1 MTLLVDFR
9 TSADACEAD
18 LAGVAGLILAQ
29 LARRRPARRG
39 LAGLID
45 RFDRKL
51 LELRA
56 VLSKFDR
63 EVRAR
68 GGERALD
75 RADLEEKRH
84 FRRLRQRLHAATR
97 IAAALRLV
105 QRGVGWPLYPHVPP
119 RHDLMVSRVAILEA
133 AMMALHRVVNPAPQ
147 SRAAEAQGAHPDI
160 PHDAAA
166 FAATAHAAWRVA
178 QAMRPAHPLRF
189 LDVGCGGGMMVLLA
203 SGLFSCADGFDLDP
217 AYVAA
222 ANAAFTRM
230 RSARCHAFEANALTF
245 DRYADY
251 DVIYFYQPIWDSD
264 LLREME
270 NRIIA
275 SARPGTVI
283 AAPYRRFH
291 ARWHEL
297 DCARIEEPIYVTGL
311 EADAAAK
318 LRSEARRI
326 GPDIHSPDRPILP
339 GMPDWLRDLWLGV
352 ATSGYLPD

>member
-1 MTLLVDFR
+1 MTLLADFR
-9 TSADACEAD
+9 TNADACED
-18 LAGVAGLILAQ
+18 SLAEVAELILAQ

-45 RFDRKL
+45 RFDRRM

-75 RADLEEKRH
+75 RAGIDEKRH
-84 FRRLRQRLHAATR
+84 VKRLRQRLHAATR

-105 QRGVGWPLYPHVPP
+105 QRGADWPLYPHVPP
-119 RHDLMVSRVAILEA
+119 RQDLMASRVAILES

-147 SRAAEAQGAHPDI
+147 SRAAEAQCAHPDI

-166 FAATAHAAWRVA
+166 FAAHAHAAWRVA
-178 QAMRPAHPLRF
+178 QAMRPEQPLRF
-189 LDVGCGGGMMVLLA
+189 LDVGCGGGMMVLMA
-203 SGLFSCADGFDLDP
+203 SGLFPRAEGFDLDP
-217 AYVAA
+217 AYVAV
-222 ANAAFTRM
+222 ANAGFKRM
-230 RSARCHAFEANALTF
+230 RATRCHAFEANALTF
-245 DRYADY
+245 DRYTDY
-251 DVIYFYQPIWDSD
+251 DVIYFYQPIWDPD
-264 LLREME
+264 LLCDME

-283 AAPYRRFH
+283 VAPYKRFH
-291 ARWHEL
+291 ARWHEM
-297 DCARIEEPIYVTGL
+297 DCTPIEEAIYVSGIDR
-311 EADAAAK
+311 DAADK
-318 LRSEARRI
+318 LSVEARRI

-339 GMPDWLRDLWLGV
+339 GMPDWLRALWLGV
-352 ATSGYLPD
+352 ATNGYLPD